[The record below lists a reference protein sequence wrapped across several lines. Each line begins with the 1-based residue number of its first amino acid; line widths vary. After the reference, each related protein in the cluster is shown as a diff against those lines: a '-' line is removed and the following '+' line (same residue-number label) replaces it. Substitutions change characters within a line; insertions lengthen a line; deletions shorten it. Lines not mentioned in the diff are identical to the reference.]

1 MRLNPSIDDDVRAR
15 GVVLPN
21 LGEDRRVERPVNR
34 GILLRG
40 ATERLEAHPALLRH
54 RPELRACRNEDVR
67 PGVGPPLGDGRL
79 AAAGWSSDHE
89 DHPGPQTVSSGSAR
103 SGTPIA
109 WRRRLKRTYR
119 KMRVTICPKGIA
131 RREYR
136 SSQAGMRTT
145 NKGRNTWVDQGTVIH
160 WFPWS
165 RSTVSTKRRNQTIMT
180 MKKNIVQAV
189 ALYGL
194 VIISI

>member
-54 RPELRACRNEDVR
+54 RPELRACGNEDVR

-89 DHPGPQTVSSGSAR
+89 DHPGPS
-103 SGTPIA
+103 
-109 WRRRLKRTYR
+109 
-119 KMRVTICPKGIA
+119 
-131 RREYR
+131 
-136 SSQAGMRTT
+136 
-145 NKGRNTWVDQGTVIH
+145 D
-160 WFPWS
+160 
-165 RSTVSTKRRNQTIMT
+165 
-180 MKKNIVQAV
+180 
-189 ALYGL
+189 GL
-194 VIISI
+194 VRLRPERDAHRLEAPPEADVSYGAGDDLPEGHSEEGVQEPPS